1 MFKHILIWTFSTHET
16 HPCEHRDWTADAA
29 AYPANAKDRMAAS
42 RTLLSAYW
50 LQCWYYSTTHSILFL
65 EAFFSYLTFL
75 FHKAPRL
82 HSLFS
87 PPCRSALLSSFPHS
101 PSTLFFRFSLLFLF
115 SHTYCLISF
124 FLATRSLS
132 RQTTHSTFLFFFL
145 LTTTR
150 AKEELLWII
159 WETLVDFVESF
170 SSFRTQSSS
179 HLFPL
184 YKTTTTMDRRRPLA
198 VHSRFPI
205 YLHLLLWHTYTPV
218 QDLSGAFS
226 RQMNRTQ

>member
-1 MFKHILIWTFSTHET
+1 
-16 HPCEHRDWTADAA
+16 
-29 AYPANAKDRMAAS
+29 MAAS

-82 HSLFS
+82 RSLFL
-87 PPCRSALLSSFPHS
+87 PPCRSALLSSFPNS
-101 PSTLFFRFSLLFLF
+101 PSTLFFRFSLLYPL
-115 SHTYCLISF
+115 SHTFCLIS
-124 FLATRSLS
+124 LLS
-132 RQTTHSTFLFFFL
+132 RQTTHSTFLFLFL

-170 SSFRTQSSS
+170 SSFRTQNSS

-184 YKTTTTMDRRRPLA
+184 YKTTATMDRRRPLA
-198 VHSRFPI
+198 VHSQFPI
-205 YLHLLLWHTYTPV
+205 YLHLLLWHTHTSV